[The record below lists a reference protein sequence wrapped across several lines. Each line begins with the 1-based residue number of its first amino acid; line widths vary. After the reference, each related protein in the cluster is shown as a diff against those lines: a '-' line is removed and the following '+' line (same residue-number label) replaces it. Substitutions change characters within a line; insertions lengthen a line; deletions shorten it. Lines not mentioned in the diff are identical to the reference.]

1 MKVFLEEYGSALYYA
16 LIGVLSIAVIFAS
29 LALLYNGM
37 TFPAKDTV
45 YNSDVYIKEDA
56 PNIILKKKSIT
67 VDKGTSG
74 YANQTQIK
82 NTLSDLNIVTLHN
95 INDYTVNGSVNTGK
109 EGTYTLDLVVNN
121 EKGKVTKTL
130 AIIVSK
136 NNHLY

>member
-56 PNIILKKKSIT
+56 PNITLKKKSIT
-67 VDKGTSG
+67 VDKGASG

-95 INDYTVNGSVNTGK
+95 INDYTVNGSVNTDK